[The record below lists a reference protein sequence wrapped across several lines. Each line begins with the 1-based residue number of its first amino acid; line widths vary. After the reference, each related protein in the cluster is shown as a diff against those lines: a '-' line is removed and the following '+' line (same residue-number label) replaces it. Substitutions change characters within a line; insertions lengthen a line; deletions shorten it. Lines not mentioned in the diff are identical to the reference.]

1 MLVSVAASPMASAA
15 IGEIGVVLLHG
26 KGGTPS
32 GYLSALALALQDR
45 GHLVSTPEMPWS
57 KGRIYDAS
65 LDEAM
70 VEIDQE
76 VKVLRQKGAKIVVVG
91 GQSLGANV
99 ALGYAASRVQ
109 VDGLIVLA
117 PGHNPEQSAF
127 ARRLGPDLSKAR
139 TLIAAG
145 RGHEKTSFFDLNQG
159 KLFQVTATP
168 DVYASWF
175 NPDGFAVMP
184 RSAAAIKSPSPL
196 LFIVGSGDGS
206 APTRD
211 YIFDKAPSHPKSKFV
226 MVTSDHFN
234 VPTAAI
240 DEVAAWLL
248 TLGP

>member
-1 MLVSVAASPMASAA
+1 MDSSC
-15 IGEIGVVLLHG
+15 LL
-26 KGGTPS
+26 
-32 GYLSALALALQDR
+32 
-45 GHLVSTPEMPWS
+45 
-57 KGRIYDAS
+57 
-65 LDEAM
+65 
-70 VEIDQE
+70 
-76 VKVLRQKGAKIVVVG
+76 
-91 GQSLGANV
+91 
-99 ALGYAASRVQ
+99 Q
-109 VDGLIVLA
+109 VTIL
-117 PGHNPEQSAF
+117 EQSAF